1 LGADEVL
8 FVRKHREVEQ
18 SQSAAQLGP
27 SSDSPARKDKKHK
40 SKDKDKDR
48 DLDGSKKIKKEKK
61 SKSKDKTE
69 EKEAKSSK
77 KTSAVTASL
86 NLLDLDFGFGSPVV
100 VDQTESKKDVKEGK
114 EKDKSKKDKN
124 NTVWLQ
130 LYTGRSIDIFYSLG
144 DFGIKRIT
152 FKLVNR
158 GPAGLSISTDLQFKS
173 LSPLHSLTGNTV
185 KLSHHLPS
193 SSESLSHMDVESPEI
208 INGNIQIPSNLRIML
223 ESSSGVETITAN
235 ATLRIP
241 VCSTFNPNV
250 LTEEN
255 FMAGIQ
261 KSSSRWGS
269 SNARVI
275 SAIKPKYAFKSI
287 STFLR
292 AHTVEAE
299 SSKAVSLS
307 AKSASGAK
315 VFCLLKASKENN
327 SVIVDIKVLGS
338 SKPDS
343 QSMADSLAVAL
354 GELNL

>member
-1 LGADEVL
+1 MGADEVL

-18 SQSAAQLGP
+18 SQSAPQLGP
-27 SSDSPARKDKKHK
+27 ASDSPPRKDKKHK

-48 DLDGSKKIKKEKK
+48 DMDGSKKTKKDKK

-114 EKDKSKKDKN
+114 DKSKKDKN
-124 NTVWLQ
+124 NSVWLQ

-193 SSESLSHMDVESPEI
+193 SSESLSHMDVESPDL

-255 FMAGIQ
+255 FIAGIQ

-269 SNARVI
+269 SNARVV

-307 AKSASGAK
+307 AKSSSGAK

-327 SVIVDIKVLGS
+327 SIIVDIKVLGS